1 MMYDNIESVLMSL
14 DGKNVEL
21 YPYIPYLLKDLWE
34 IGSSADQVIQ
44 LLERQDRDFCDPK
57 LRVLDLGCGKGA
69 VAVPLAKK
77 YGFIIRG
84 IDAVPEFIEFAREKA
99 IEWNVADRCQFDEG
113 DIREYVEKC
122 VSYDIIILG
131 SIGPVLGDVQRTL
144 KILSRCLRPGGIILL
159 DDVYIP
165 DGSDFYHNNCLPEA
179 QFMTQ
184 IRRSGFKITDSIIYG
199 ASLMLNMNDDVY
211 RQISKRAKELINIYP
226 GLRYIFEDYLKS
238 QRIENKILEN
248 NVTCALMLIE
258 MSQNHNENP

>member
-1 MMYDNIESVLMSL
+1 MMYDIIESVLMSL

-34 IGSSADQVIQ
+34 IGSSADQMIR
-44 LLERQDRDFCDPK
+44 LLEQQNRDFCNPDLK
-57 LRVLDLGCGKGA
+57 VLDLGCGKGA
-69 VAVPLAKK
+69 VAIPLAKK
-77 YGFIIRG
+77 FGFIVRG
-84 IDAVPEFIEFAREKA
+84 IDAVPEFIEFAREKS
-99 IEWNVADRCQFDEG
+99 IEWNVANRCQFEEG

-122 VSYDIIILG
+122 ETYDIIILA
-131 SIGPVLGDVQRTL
+131 SIGPVFGDVQRTL
-144 KILSRCLRPGGIILL
+144 KILSKCLRPNGIILL
-159 DDVYIP
+159 DDAYIP

-184 IRRSGFKITDSIIYG
+184 IRRSGFKISDSIIY
-199 ASLMLNMNDDVY
+199 SSSHMLDMNEDIY
-211 RQISKRAKELINIYP
+211 KQINKRARELINIYP

-258 MSQNHNENP
+258 LSQNHNENL